1 MSMTA
6 KIADLL
12 AGHRLQSDIPNRRW
26 VCSCGKKT
34 YAGGARLRDVIDV
47 HEQHQAE
54 ALVAAGV
61 TPPQQDPRQ
70 AFLDRMQG
78 GGRPS

>member
-1 MSMTA
+1 MSMIA

-12 AGHRLQSDIPNRRW
+12 AGHRLTTDTRNMSW
-26 VCSCGKKT
+26 VCSCGKKA
-34 YAGGARLRDVIDV
+34 YGGRFRDVIDV

-78 GGRPS
+78 GARPS